1 MKEERIKVKS
11 AQEAIGNIV
20 KTMTANI
27 TGDKVDVNQGLMMN
41 PGNHYKAVADGTDY
55 RYYPWGNNNRKP
67 VELLSL
73 LRSNADM
80 MNLLKTRVDFLYGG
94 GVMLYEKKVDGS
106 DLLLIPQVSTVLDDW
121 MLEKDVNGLADGF
134 YTNSVELANAH
145 INVDVDKKKE
155 ITLRDFDSSTV
166 RSVITEKPNDFK
178 YLVSAKWD
186 SAGGKKAQVF
196 SGFPGLTEVKPGS
209 DYLIHVKPKQPGQFY
224 YGFPSWSALEA
235 VIRLANKIPKF
246 HTDAIDT
253 EGNLGYVIHIARKY
267 FKDLA
272 GKYENAETGE
282 PFTEDELIEE
292 FDKEIDDFL
301 LGGGK
306 VKTLRDVCEMNPAT
320 NEIQKLLEIEAI
332 KKANTGKEYIELA
345 SYTKRVMT
353 DGGQVQGGLAGM
365 SDNNMNSGGGTE
377 IRIGAEYQQ
386 FYRTPRERQQFLRI
400 LNMIYLPILREK
412 KLIGD
417 NVVFQHQNILLQ
429 TLDKN
434 KSGAKDV
441 PGVSQ

>member
-1 MKEERIKVKS
+1 M
-11 AQEAIGNIV
+11 
-20 KTMTANI
+20 
-27 TGDKVDVNQGLMMN
+27 
-41 PGNHYKAVADGTDY
+41 
-55 RYYPWGNNNRKP
+55 
-67 VELLSL
+67 
-73 LRSNADM
+73 
-80 MNLLKTRVDFLYGG
+80 
-94 GVMLYEKKVDGS
+94 
-106 DLLLIPQVSTVLDDW
+106 
-121 MLEKDVNGLADGF
+121 
-134 YTNSVELANAH
+134 
-145 INVDVDKKKE
+145 DKKKE

-166 RSVITEKPNDFK
+166 RSVITEKPNEFK

-186 SAGGKKAQVF
+186 SAGGKKAQVYD
-196 SGFPGLTEVKPGS
+196 GFPGMNEVKVGE
-209 DYLIHVKPKQPGQFY
+209 DYFIHVKPKQPGQFF
-224 YGFPSWSALEA
+224 YGFPSWSALEQ

-246 HTDAIDT
+246 HTEAIDT

-272 GKYENAETGE
+272 GKYENEETGE

-306 VKTLRDVCEMNPAT
+306 VKTLRDVCELNPAT
-320 NEIQKLLEIEAI
+320 NEIQKLLEIEAV

-345 SYTKRVMT
+345 TYTMKAMT
-353 DGGQVQGGLAGM
+353 NGGQIQGGLAGI
-365 SDNNMNSGGGTE
+365 SDSKMNSGGGTE

-400 LNMIYLPILREK
+400 LNMIYLPTLRK
-412 KLIGD
+412 SGLIKE

-434 KSGAKDV
+434 KAGATDV